1 MDVPRTVRARTPTE
15 LAAAA
20 AEAAATWAAGGL
32 VAFPT
37 ETVYGLGAA
46 ARDPVAV
53 AAVFRAKGRPAD
65 HPLIVH
71 LADATQLAAWASV
84 VSDAAWRLAAAFW
97 PGPLT
102 IVLPRHPGVPG
113 VVTGGQSTVA
123 LRVPSHPVAAAL
135 LQAFGDGVAAPSA
148 NRFGHLSPT
157 RAEHVLAELANAPG
171 GDRLLVVDGGPCEVG
186 IESTIVDLSG
196 ARPLVRR
203 LGAITPEALAHELA
217 APVDVVSGRTEVGHR
232 ASDPE
237 PGRGPRDG
245 APAVRVPGALARHYA
260 PQTPARA
267 VPVGAGDRAPADVA
281 VLARRPAPVARA
293 GPWAVLPDA
302 PDAAA
307 HALYALLRGLDAAAA
322 REVWVED
329 VPSDAGWRA
338 VADRL
343 ARATHPERDPEE
355 GP

>member
-1 MDVPRTVRARTPTE
+1 VPRTVRARTPAE
-15 LAAAA
+15 AARAA
-20 AEAAATWAAGGL
+20 IEAAATWRAGGL

-46 ARDPVAV
+46 ARDPQAV

-71 LADATQLAAWASV
+71 LGDAEQLSAWASV
-84 VSDAAWRLAAAFW
+84 VPDAAWRLASAFW

-102 IVLPRHPGVPG
+102 MVLPRHEDVPA
-113 VVTGGQSTVA
+113 VVTGGQPTVA
-123 LRVPSHPVAAAL
+123 VRVPSHPVAVAL
-135 LQAFGDGVAAPSA
+135 LKAYGDGVAAPSA

-157 RAEHVLAELANAPG
+157 RAEHVIAELAHAPG

-196 ARPLVRR
+196 GRPLVRR
-203 LGAITPEALAHELA
+203 LGAVTPEALAHELGV
-217 APVDVVSGRTEVGHR
+217 PVDVVAGSAAAKSR
-232 ASDPE
+232 
-237 PGRGPRDG
+237 PRE
-245 APAVRVPGALARHYA
+245 ATAAVRVPGALARHYA

-267 VPVGAGDRAPADVA
+267 VAVGAGDQAPDDVA
-281 VLARRPAPVARA
+281 VLARRPAPAGRL

-302 PDAAA
+302 PDDAA
-307 HALYALLRGLDAAAA
+307 HVLYARLRALDAAGA

-329 VPSDAGWRA
+329 VPPDAGWRA
-338 VADRL
+338 IADRL